1 MPVSA
6 PASPLDIPGQAGHQ
20 AAGGPWIMMETA
32 EVILPLQESGT
43 EDAGMACRL
52 TKDSFL
58 FFDK

>member
-32 EVILPLQESGT
+32 EVILPLQEAET
-43 EDAGMACRL
+43 EDASMACRL

-58 FFDK
+58 FF